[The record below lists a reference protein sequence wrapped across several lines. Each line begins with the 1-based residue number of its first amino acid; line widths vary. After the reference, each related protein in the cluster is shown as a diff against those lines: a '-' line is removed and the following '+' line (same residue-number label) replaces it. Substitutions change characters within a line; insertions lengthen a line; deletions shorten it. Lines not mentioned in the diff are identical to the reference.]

1 MTVII
6 NGTTGIQSPSINTS
20 GQKMTSAIF
29 RVNAQTLNDST
40 TIDTTENASVVGP
53 LSLASGVV
61 ITVNGNLTVI

>member
-20 GQKMTSAIF
+20 GQKMTSSIF

>member
-1 MTVII
+1 MTVSI
-6 NGTTGIQSPSINTS
+6 NGTTGITSPSINTS

>member
-1 MTVII
+1 MTVSI
-6 NGTTGIQSPSINTS
+6 NGTTGITSPSINTS
-20 GQKMTSAIF
+20 GQKMTSSIF